1 MSKKNKMAAAT
12 NQNLAAATKNPL
24 ETFQAV
30 AMNIDLS
37 QIDPCPFNPRKEFA
51 EEKLQE
57 LAASIRQHGVQTDIK
72 VRPKDGGRYEIVY
85 GERRFRAS
93 LLAGMQTIPAKVEVM
108 TDEQAEI
115 CAIIEN
121 MQRENLT
128 PFEEGETFCRL
139 AQQRGMSV
147 AELCQ
152 TFDKSEKY
160 VRTRMN
166 LTKLIPEVVQLL
178 NNKDISLE
186 VAKEF
191 TNYDEIIQH
200 EVYETHFQHDGYN
213 NWKGIAAKEFAKR
226 LYDRYMTKLDNYGFD
241 KTECGTCQHN
251 TLNQVLFQM
260 CGDCAGCQNPTCLRA
275 KNEAY
280 LVDKCLDVLAK
291 DPRLHL
297 ACNDQSNANV
307 VARLTE
313 LGHEVLTLD
322 MPLWRY
328 DSEPQMPE
336 VPQAED
342 FEDPDEFE
350 FAKEDYEEELNRFK
364 EKCVELEYAVSE
376 GRKLKYAHI
385 AATSVDFYY
394 ETVRNQV
401 ETADGQSWSV
411 ASASPA
417 KKLQDKDIRNHQIC
431 YEHITKDLKKVLRCD
446 ADRFP
451 KTALTPREEQ
461 FLYYVLL
468 DRISSAN
475 MQILGYS
482 GYTLSEKQRLEI
494 VEQLTPERKAQIIR
508 MAIMRYCSDLTEYGC
523 KPESVDIKLLT
534 EFSMQHFPDETQP
547 IVERHQG
554 IYNKRHANLEVRIKA
569 LEDETKALSI
579 RSMFDAKALCRM
591 PDGTVIN
598 VFSGEVIDNNALA
611 MALEGAEIPQLEVE
625 QPLPE
630 TSEPDI
636 TEEPLPDENPRE
648 DEPLD
653 PYEFI
658 PEEYVLQSNESLHG
672 KGKQLRMTARKI
684 SKKKAA

>member
-1 MSKKNKMAAAT
+1 MSKKNKT
-12 NQNLAAATKNPL
+12 TTGNQNLAMVAKNPL
-24 ETFQAV
+24 ETYQTV

-37 QIDPCPFNPRKEFA
+37 LIDPSPFNPRKEFA

-93 LLAGMQTIPAKVEVM
+93 QLAGMQTIPAKVEAM

-139 AQQRGMSV
+139 AQQRGMSI

-166 LTKLIPEVVQLL
+166 LTKLIPEVVQML
-178 NNKDISLE
+178 NNRDISLE

-191 TNYDEIIQH
+191 TNYDETIQR
-200 EVYETHFQHDGYN
+200 EVYETHFVHEGYN

-241 KTECGTCQHN
+241 KAECGTCQHN

-280 LVDKCLDVLAK
+280 LVDKCLDMLAK

-307 VARLTE
+307 VTRLTE

-322 MPLWRY
+322 LPLWRY
-328 DSEPQMPE
+328 DSEPRMPE
-336 VPQAED
+336 APQAED

-350 FAKEDYEEELNRFK
+350 FAKENHETKLEQFK
-364 EKCVELEYAVSE
+364 EECVELEYAVSE
-376 GRKLKYAHI
+376 GRKLKYAFI
-385 AATSVDFYY
+385 TATSVDFYY
-394 ETVRNQV
+394 ETVCNQV
-401 ETADGQSWSV
+401 ETTEEQSWSV
-411 ASASPA
+411 TPESPA
-417 KKLQDKDIRNHQIC
+417 KRLQDKDVRNHQIC
-431 YEHITKDLKKVLRCD
+431 YERITKDLKKVLRCD

-468 DRISSAN
+468 SRISREN
-475 MQILGYS
+475 MQILGYN
-482 GYTLSEKQRLEI
+482 GYMLSENQRFEI
-494 VEQLTPERKAQIIR
+494 VERLTPERKTQIIR
-508 MAIMRYCSDLTEYGC
+508 MAIMRYCSDLTEHGC
-523 KPESVDIKLLT
+523 NPESVDIKFLT

-547 IVERHQG
+547 IVERHQS

-569 LEDETKALSI
+569 LEEETKALSI
-579 RSMFDAKALCRM
+579 RSMFDEKALCQM

-598 VFSGEVIDNNALA
+598 VFTGEVIDNNVLA
-611 MALEGAEIPQLEVE
+611 MALEGTEIPRMEAE
-625 QPLPE
+625 QPLQE
-630 TSEPDI
+630 TPEPDI
-636 TEEPLPDENPRE
+636 VEEPLPDENPWE
-648 DEPLD
+648 EEPLD

-658 PEEYVLQSNESLHG
+658 PEEYVLQTDESLHG
-672 KGKQLRMTARKI
+672 KRKQLHLTTRKP